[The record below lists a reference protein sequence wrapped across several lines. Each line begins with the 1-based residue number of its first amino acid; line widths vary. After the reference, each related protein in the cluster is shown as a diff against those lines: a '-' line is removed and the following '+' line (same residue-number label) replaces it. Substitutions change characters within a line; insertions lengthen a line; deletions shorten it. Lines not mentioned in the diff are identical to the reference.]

1 MSHGHPLPHDA
12 AHLHVTGAARYVD
25 DLPCPANC
33 LHLAFGLSS
42 IASGQITDLS
52 LDQVRAHEGVIAA
65 LTAEDLPFSNDVSPA
80 AGDEPLLSEGRVHYR
95 GQPIFLVIA
104 TSHLSAR
111 KAARLAKVTYEEHE
125 AILSIDQALA
135 ANSRFEDDP
144 RIYQKGDPSAA
155 IAQAAHKI
163 QGEIVI
169 GGQEHF
175 YLEGQAALAL
185 PQDDQEMVVHS
196 STQHPSEIQHKVAD
210 ALGLHMQDVRVEVR
224 RMGGAFGGKESQG
237 NALAV
242 ACAIAARPTGRPC
255 KMRYDRDDDMMI
267 TGKRHDFRI
276 S

>member
-1 MSHGHPLPHDA
+1 MRHGHPLPHDA

-52 LDQVRAHEGVIAA
+52 LDQVRAHEGVIAV

-80 AGDEPLLSEGRVHYR
+80 AGDEPLLSEGRVHYC

-125 AILSIDQALA
+125 AILSIEQALA
-135 ANSRFEDDP
+135 ANSRFEDGP

-155 IAQAAHKI
+155 IARRPRIK
-163 QGEIVI
+163 
-169 GGQEHF
+169 
-175 YLEGQAALAL
+175 
-185 PQDDQEMVVHS
+185 S
-196 STQHPSEIQHKVAD
+196 KVR
-210 ALGLHMQDVRVEVR
+210 L
-224 RMGGAFGGKESQG
+224 
-237 NALAV
+237 
-242 ACAIAARPTGRPC
+242 
-255 KMRYDRDDDMMI
+255 
-267 TGKRHDFRI
+267 
-276 S
+276 